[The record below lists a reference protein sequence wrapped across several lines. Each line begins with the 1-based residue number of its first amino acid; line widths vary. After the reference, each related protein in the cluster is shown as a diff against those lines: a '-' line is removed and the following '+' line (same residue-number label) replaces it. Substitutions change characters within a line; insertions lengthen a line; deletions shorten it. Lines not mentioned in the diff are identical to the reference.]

1 MPGGFRFLDH
11 MSDVYVEAYGDTLEE
26 AYAQAGLALFRTL
39 IPEAEGRERELEVKV
54 EGDDLHQLLYN
65 WLEELLLR
73 FELDNIVAT
82 EIEVRRIERRNG
94 GYVLEAVVRGVDY
107 DPSRHRTGTAVK
119 APTYALMEIDTE
131 KNKLRYVL
139 DI

>member
-1 MPGGFRFLDH
+1 MPRGYRFLDH

-26 AYAQAGLALFRTL
+26 AYAQAGVALFRTL
-39 IPEAEGRERELEVKV
+39 IPEAEGVDKEVDV
-54 EGDDLHQLLYN
+54 EVRGDDLYQLLYN

-73 FELDNIVAT
+73 FELDGIVAT
-82 EIEVRRIERRNG
+82 DIEVRRIEETDS
-94 GYVLEAVVRGVDY
+94 GYVLKAVLRGVGY

-119 APTYALMEIDTE
+119 APTYALMEIDTG
-131 KNKLRYVL
+131 NNRLRYVL